1 MNPVK
6 TGLASFGMSGI
17 VFHAPLT
24 HTNKSFELV
33 KILERS
39 KSESREKYPE
49 AKMARSFNE
58 LCKDDTIELII
69 VNTPDNTHY
78 ELAKKALE
86 AGKHVVVE
94 KPFTQKYA
102 EGMELAALADK
113 KGLVLSVFHNRRWDG
128 DFLTVR
134 KILAEGLLGRLV
146 EYEAHFDRYRN
157 FIQDGTW
164 KEDPS
169 TGVGTLYNLGS
180 HLIDQAL
187 SLFGKPL
194 GVTADVRIQRTGGKI
209 DDSFEL
215 WLAYPDIKVT
225 LCGGYLVREPGPRYT
240 LHGTEGSYLKWG
252 IDPQE
257 EDLKQGKL
265 PNASYWGK
273 EERENWGLLHTGTN
287 GTVFR
292 DKYETIPGNYNE
304 FYNDIFDAIRT
315 RRSPK
320 VTAEQA
326 AFVIRVIEAAFESV
340 EKKKTISL
348 LP

>member
-1 MNPVK
+1 M
-6 TGLASFGMSGI
+6 T
-17 VFHAPLT
+17 
-24 HTNKSFELV
+24 
-33 KILERS
+33 R
-39 KSESREKYPE
+39 
-49 AKMARSFNE
+49 
-58 LCKDDTIELII
+58 
-69 VNTPDNTHY
+69 HY
-78 ELAKKALE
+78 R
-86 AGKHVVVE
+86 
-94 KPFTQKYA
+94 F
-102 EGMELAALADK
+102 
-113 KGLVLSVFHNRRWDG
+113 
-128 DFLTVR
+128 
-134 KILAEGLLGRLV
+134 
-146 EYEAHFDRYRN
+146 
-157 FIQDGTW
+157 
-164 KEDPS
+164 
-169 TGVGTLYNLGS
+169 
-180 HLIDQAL
+180 
-187 SLFGKPL
+187 FGKPL

-225 LCGGYLVREPGPRYT
+225 LCGGYLIREPGPRYT

-265 PNASYWGK
+265 PNDPNWGK
-273 EERENWGLLHTGTN
+273 EEKENWGLLHTGTN

-340 EKKKTISL
+340 EKRKTISL